1 MKVVHVLKRLEAIDQ
16 DIKDLKKLERSLT
29 QNKSFTTPIYLS
41 IEKQINNLIGEK
53 VKLIELVIANPP
65 ADFVN
70 QNEDVKVEA
79 PGKAKKSEKKSVS
92 KPAPKIRKKKSKKA
106 RALLDDDLSGD
117 IVMLTQDQID
127 KKFLN
132 VKKDKSDTAP
142 SVKSAGSLVKDAE
155 DARPV
160 NDEQVKLLDIALEK
174 GTINKT
180 DVEKEKKKVR
190 FFRDNFPGD

>member
-1 MKVVHVLKRLEAIDQ
+1 MKVVHVLKRLDSIDQ

-53 VKLIELVIANPP
+53 VKLIELRIENPP
-65 ADFVN
+65 AELAS
-70 QNEDVKVEA
+70 QIEEVKVEA
-79 PGKAKKSEKKSVS
+79 PGKANKSAKKAVS
-92 KPAPKIRKKKSKKA
+92 KPAPKVRKKRSMKA
-106 RALLDDDLSGD
+106 KAMHDDDLSGD

-132 VKKDKSDTAP
+132 IKKDKSDAAP
-142 SVKSAGSLVKDAE
+142 LVKSAGSPVKDAE
-155 DARPV
+155 DAKPIK
-160 NDEQVKLLDIALEK
+160 DEQIKLLDIALEK